1 VGLRQNLA
9 KNWMKTLIENP
20 VRWTVA
26 RCAMQQFGPRCI
38 QALALAGLTALAAC
52 SSDLGS
58 INIIPKPD
66 LRPDWLSYSG
76 HKEEFTL
83 REAGAAD
90 LVGPEGQCA
99 GGRQEQTADPAAG
112 TPAAVGISL
121 QMTECDVVG
130 RIGTPDRVDLGAT
143 ERGERAAVL
152 TYTRGARPGIYRFS
166 GGRLTSIERSAE
178 PAPERPKKSTPQKK
192 RT

>member
-1 VGLRQNLA
+1 M
-9 KNWMKTLIENP
+9 KNPRIVSEGF
-20 VRWTVA
+20 VA
-26 RCAMQQFGPRCI
+26 RCAMQRFIPKCM
-38 QALALAGLTALAAC
+38 LALAGLTALAAC
-52 SSDLGS
+52 STDIGS
-58 INIIPKPD
+58 INIIPKTD

-90 LVGPEGQCA
+90 LVGPDGQCA
-99 GGRQEQTADPAAG
+99 GGRQEQATDPAAG
-112 TPAAVGISL
+112 TPAVVGISL

-143 ERGERAAVL
+143 ERGERSAVL
-152 TYTRGARPGIYRFS
+152 TYTRGARPGVYRFS
-166 GGRLTSIERSAE
+166 GGRLTSIERGAE
-178 PAPERPKKSTPQKK
+178 SAPERPKKAAPQQKK

>member
-1 VGLRQNLA
+1 MRQF
-9 KNWMKTLIENP
+9 
-20 VRWTVA
+20 V
-26 RCAMQQFGPRCI
+26 PRCM
-38 QALALAGLTALAAC
+38 QSLALTGLTALAAC
-52 SSDLGS
+52 STDLGS
-58 INIIPKPD
+58 INIIPKGD

-90 LVGPEGQCA
+90 LVSPDGQCA
-99 GGRQEQTADPAAG
+99 GGRQEQPADPAGG

-130 RIGTPDRVDLGAT
+130 RIGTPDRVELGST
-143 ERGERAAVL
+143 ERGERSAVL
-152 TYTRGARPGIYRFS
+152 TYARGTRPGIYRFS
-166 GGRLTSIERSAE
+166 GGRLTSIERGAE
-178 PAPERPKKSTPQKK
+178 PAPERPKKAAPQKK

>member
-1 VGLRQNLA
+1 MRQF
-9 KNWMKTLIENP
+9 I
-20 VRWTVA
+20 
-26 RCAMQQFGPRCI
+26 PRCI
-38 QALALAGLTALAAC
+38 QALALGGLTALAAC

-152 TYTRGARPGIYRFS
+152 TYTRGTRPGIYRFS
-166 GGRLTSIERSAE
+166 GGRLTSIERGAE
-178 PAPERPKKSTPQKK
+178 PAPERPKKAAPQQKK